1 MYKLRKMLYIAI
13 LISIGAQFY
22 LNFFVEGFIISFS
35 IILLPI
41 LLYNNR
47 NLNPVLTCIITGIA
61 SPLFR
66 ILVMSFKYKDF
77 QHTISIVSPDIVFY
91 LTYGLVFYYLYTND
105 PNKNLT
111 RFSIAV
117 LFSDF
122 LSNIVEISVRTQING
137 LDGNIVKGLFIIAS
151 IRSLIVIMIIIILK
165 RYKSLLFKLEHE
177 ARYRRLMLLTSS
189 FKSEIYFMNKN
200 MIYIEDIMKKS
211 FQAYKLSAT
220 KDVPKEL
227 QGVILDLTKDIHEIK
242 KDYIRVIK
250 GLEQIF
256 ENKFKIEKIN
266 IKDMVNILAINTE
279 EYLEKENINIIVKTK
294 AKCDLLVK
302 DHYYLMSILRNLINN
317 AIEACKD
324 VADPIVGLT
333 IEEADEIIKIYIYDN
348 GKGIK
353 EDHMEY
359 IFNPGFSTK
368 FNQETGDI
376 NRGIG
381 LTLVKDLVRDHFNG
395 TIEVQSGFEKGTTF
409 IITID
414 KTNLEGETS

>member
-1 MYKLRKMLYIAI
+1 MYKLKRMIYIAI

-22 LNFFVEGFIISFS
+22 LNFFVEGFIITFS

-41 LLYNNR
+41 LLYNNKT
-47 NLNPVLTCIITGIA
+47 LNPVLTCTITSIA

-66 ILVMSFKYKDF
+66 TLIMSFNNKDF
-77 QHTISIVSPDIVFY
+77 SHSISIVSPDVVFY
-91 LTYGLVFYYLYTND
+91 LTYGLVFYYLYYNYS
-105 PNKNLT
+105 NKNLT

-122 LSNIVEISVRTQING
+122 LSNIIEISVRTQLNG
-137 LDGNIVKGLFIIAS
+137 FDGNIIRSLFIIAA
-151 IRSLIVIMIIIILK
+151 IRTLIVIIIIIILK
-165 RYKSLLFKLEHE
+165 RYRSLLFKLEHE

-211 FQAYKLSAT
+211 FRAYKLST
-220 KDVPKEL
+220 TNDVPKEL
-227 QGVILDLTKDIHEIK
+227 QGIILDLTKDIHEIK

-256 ENKFKIEKIN
+256 ENKFKMQKIN
-266 IKDMVNILAINTE
+266 IKDMVNILAINTA
-279 EYLEKENINIIVKTK
+279 EYLEKENINIALKTK
-294 AKCDLLVK
+294 VRCDVFVK
-302 DHYYLMSILRNLINN
+302 DHYYFMSILRNLINN
-317 AIEACKD
+317 GIEACKG
-324 VADPIVGLT
+324 VPNPIVGLT
-333 IEEADEIIKIYIYDN
+333 VEESDGIIKTYIFDN
-348 GKGIK
+348 GTGIK

-368 FNQETGDI
+368 FNEETGDI
-376 NRGIG
+376 SRGIG
-381 LTLVKDLVRDHFNG
+381 LTLVRDLVREHFNG
-395 TIEVQSGFEKGTTF
+395 EIEVESGCKEGITF

-414 KTNLEGETS
+414 KTNLEGE